1 MHIVLL
7 LLLLVLLLVL
17 LFKFGGEVPRVLPS
31 CLVSRVP
38 APADGEGDGTVRME
52 RAGEEEIKSTSD
64 GILGESMRS
73 ALTE

>member
-1 MHIVLL
+1 MYTV
-7 LLLLVLLLVL
+7 LVLLWLVL
-17 LFKFGGEVPRVLPS
+17 VFEGEVPRVLPS

-38 APADGEGDGTVRME
+38 APADGEGDGTVRIE
-52 RAGEEEIKSTSD
+52 RAGEDEMKSTSD